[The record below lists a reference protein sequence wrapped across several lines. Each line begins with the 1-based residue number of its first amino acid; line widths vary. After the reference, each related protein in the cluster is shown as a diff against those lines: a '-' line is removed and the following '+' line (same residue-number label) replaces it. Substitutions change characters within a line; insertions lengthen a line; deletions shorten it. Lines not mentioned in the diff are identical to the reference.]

1 MKKLVIVVFTE
12 SCFDTRVIKHI
23 NSLKN
28 VFFITLVSNDKIYK
42 KNSFHEK
49 NIHFIP
55 INYSGK
61 KANKNILD
69 FLKYNFYMRYKLF
82 RILKNIK
89 YDYILANDLETLIP
103 VYFSNIHKQ
112 LSIIYDSHEIWTERN
127 GCKKTILHKCI
138 NFYEA
143 NTEKMIVHKIRKTIT
158 VSSDIGKYL
167 QKKWKYSKDIL
178 ILRNIPDNNYSK
190 HFEVTRKL
198 LNIPKDIKLF
208 VYAGAINE
216 SRNIP
221 NLIEAFKEIADKRIG
236 LLLIGQ
242 SDIELKDFLNDSSRI
257 YYINQVPENH
267 LHYYLK
273 IADIGIHPLNTNNSL
288 NYKYALPNK
297 IFQFMQAGL
306 ALCLFEN
313 NAIKEIIDN
322 NKNGVYASMNTLND
336 IKNNITKILSFDIDD
351 MKKQSIKAYLST
363 YNWETE
369 KKSFT
374 KFINKL

>member
-1 MKKLVIVVFTE
+1 
-12 SCFDTRVIKHI
+12 
-23 NSLKN
+23 
-28 VFFITLVSNDKIYK
+28 
-42 KNSFHEK
+42 
-49 NIHFIP
+49 
-55 INYSGK
+55 
-61 KANKNILD
+61 
-69 FLKYNFYMRYKLF
+69 MRYKLF

-112 LSIIYDSHEIWTERN
+112 LSIIYDSHEIWTERY

-351 MKKQSIKAYLST
+351 MKKQSKKAYLST